1 MLEIREV
8 KSKKEQKDFLNFPL
22 NLYKNNEYFVPPL
35 YIDEKKIFKKNY
47 VYYDQ
52 SEAIYYNAYMDG
64 KIVGRISGIIQ
75 NAANEKYNE
84 KKVRFTRFDSI
95 NDQEV
100 ANALFSTVEKWAK
113 EKGMDT
119 IVGPL
124 GFSDLEREGLLI
136 EGFDQLSTFEEQYNY
151 DYYQDLISN
160 YGFEKDVDWFE
171 RKLYYPKQVD
181 DRLKKLSSLMMK
193 RYNLKFG
200 EAKNTREFIRKYAD
214 KFFDIIDKTY
224 VDIYGSVPFTEG
236 MRKMMIDNFKLIVK
250 VKYVAVI
257 VDENDNVVCFGICF
271 PSIAKAIQKSRG
283 HLSPAGIIRVLKAI
297 NKPKVIDL
305 GLIGVLPEYAKRG
318 VSSAIIA
325 NILEM
330 LEDKNIDHVETNL
343 TLEDNINIQ
352 NQWKSFDCELHK
364 KRRCYIKK
372 IN

>member
-1 MLEIREV
+1 
-8 KSKKEQKDFLNFPL
+8 
-22 NLYKNNEYFVPPL
+22 
-35 YIDEKKIFKKNY
+35 
-47 VYYDQ
+47 
-52 SEAIYYNAYMDG
+52 
-64 KIVGRISGIIQ
+64 
-75 NAANEKYNE
+75 
-84 KKVRFTRFDSI
+84 
-95 NDQEV
+95 
-100 ANALFSTVEKWAK
+100 
-113 EKGMDT
+113 
-119 IVGPL
+119 
-124 GFSDLEREGLLI
+124 
-136 EGFDQLSTFEEQYNY
+136 
-151 DYYQDLISN
+151 
-160 YGFEKDVDWFE
+160 
-171 RKLYYPKQVD
+171 
-181 DRLKKLSSLMMK
+181 MMK

-200 EAKNTREFIRKYAD
+200 DAKNTREFIRKYAD

-224 VDIYGSVPFTEG
+224 VDIYGSVPFTDG

-271 PSIAKAIQKSRG
+271 PSIAKAILKSRG
-283 HLSPAGIIRVLKAI
+283 HLSPAGIIRILKAI

-325 NILEM
+325 NILEI